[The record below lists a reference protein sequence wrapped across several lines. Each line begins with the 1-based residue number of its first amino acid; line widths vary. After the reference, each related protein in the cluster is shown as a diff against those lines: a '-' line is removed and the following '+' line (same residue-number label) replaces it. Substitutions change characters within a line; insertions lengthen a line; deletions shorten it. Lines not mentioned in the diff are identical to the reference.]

1 MSAVCRSMIVSCCKL
16 RGFDSERFTEFC
28 QVRGMVDSGP
38 TPEFPALTIQAKLG
52 TKAGRM
58 PFGGLVTR

>member
-1 MSAVCRSMIVSCCKL
+1 
-16 RGFDSERFTEFC
+16 
-28 QVRGMVDSGP
+28 MVDSGP

-58 PFGGLVTR
+58 QFGGLATR